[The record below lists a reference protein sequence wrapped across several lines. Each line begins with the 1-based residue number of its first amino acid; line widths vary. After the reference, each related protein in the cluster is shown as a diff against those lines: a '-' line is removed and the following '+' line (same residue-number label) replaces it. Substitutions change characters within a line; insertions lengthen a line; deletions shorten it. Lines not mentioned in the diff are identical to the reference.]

1 MLSRGEGEDDDDEKE
16 EDTVDEEEDASA
28 EGSSSSPDGSA
39 DKPTEETPSPVSSG
53 GFINVCVFSCR
64 CWRVTADLFQKPEE
78 LKEESVPD
86 GEQKGDR
93 RRLLNK
99 QGCDVKTPQSK
110 SILLSTAAE
119 ITEQPDEDREKTDDG
134 SKPANGTA
142 DGSSKSQS
150 GSSKKVGRAKTG
162 DARSRELVL

>member
-1 MLSRGEGEDDDDEKE
+1 MG
-16 EDTVDEEEDASA
+16 EEEDM
-28 EGSSSSPDGSA
+28 SSSPDGSA
-39 DKPTEETPSPVSSG
+39 DKATEETLSPVSFWGVLQSI
-53 GFINVCVFSCR
+53 FVFDDFSRR

-93 RRLLNK
+93 HRLLIK
-99 QGCDVKTPQSK
+99 QGCDVKTLKSK

-119 ITEQPDEDREKTDDG
+119 ITEQPDTDREKTDDG

-150 GSSKKVGRAKTG
+150 GSGKKVGSAKTG
-162 DARSRELVL
+162 DAQSRELAL